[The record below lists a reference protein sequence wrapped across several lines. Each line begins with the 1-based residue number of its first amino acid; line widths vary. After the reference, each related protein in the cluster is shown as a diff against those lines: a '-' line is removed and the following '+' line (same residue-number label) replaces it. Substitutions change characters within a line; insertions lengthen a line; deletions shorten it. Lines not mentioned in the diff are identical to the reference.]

1 MCVFDGCRKQ
11 KKRPQP
17 HFVIDNTLF
26 LRKEAEKQAFKQPY
40 KLFQALNVARNRFYF
55 LHVQT

>member
-1 MCVFDGCRKQ
+1 MCVLNGCRK

-26 LRKEAEKQAFKQPY
+26 FKKGAEKQTFRQPY
-40 KLFQALNVARNRFYF
+40 KLFQALDVARNRFYF
-55 LHVQT
+55 LHVHT